1 MVMAVAREGGRRGQS
16 MQVQVDGL
24 QCAYLSAVALL
35 ASLLLYL
42 VWGQQASKAIP
53 HVSVQESKVFAGR
66 LSNDDRTQ
74 TIRELES
81 DLILEPLNLETL
93 KKLVIYWAAAGEG
106 ARSDRLALILAQR
119 SFRDIEVQAMALD
132 IALQHQDHGQ
142 AVRILDRILRTKTGS
157 EGRLFPLLRSMTEN
171 PDARQHLAE
180 ALAGSPPWRSSFM
193 IDLANNGDTL
203 AASELI
209 SLLKGMDV
217 PAQPRELKPLI
228 ARLLAEASYE
238 KAYYL
243 WLDSLPTQD
252 LKKVGLVFDGGF
264 ESHSRSLFFD
274 WTIQKRKNVDVR
286 IVSKGNSQADNA
298 LLVDFANSTS
308 PFADVSQLLY
318 LSHGSYRFEGDAK
331 VENLQNERGLVW
343 QITCL
348 DPAGHALA
356 TTAAQTG
363 TGEWRPFAVDFTVPA
378 ARCPVQRL
386 ILLLDAKTV
395 LDQRIS
401 GRVWYDNLKIS
412 NLDGIAA
419 E

>member
-1 MVMAVAREGGRRGQS
+1 MVMAAAREGGRRGQS
-16 MQVQVDGL
+16 MHVQVDGL
-24 QCAYLSAVALL
+24 QCAYLFAVTLL

-42 VWGQQASKAIP
+42 VWGQQANRAIP
-53 HVSVQESKVFAGR
+53 HISVQESKVSAGR
-66 LSNDDRTQ
+66 LSNNDRAQ
-74 TIRELES
+74 VIRELES
-81 DLILEPLNLETL
+81 DLISEPLNLETL
-93 KKLVIYWAAAGEG
+93 KKLVIYWAAAGER

-142 AVRILDRILRTKTGS
+142 AVRILDRILRTKAGS
-157 EGRLFPLLRSMTEN
+157 EERLFPLLKSMAEN

-180 ALAGSPPWRSSFM
+180 ALAGNPPWRSSFM
-193 IDLANNGDTL
+193 IDLANNGNPL

-209 SLLKGMDV
+209 SLLKSTDV
-217 PAQPRELKPLI
+217 PVQPRELKPLI

-243 WLDSLPTQD
+243 WLDGLPTQD

-264 ESHSRSLFFD
+264 ESHNRNLSFD

-308 PFADVSQLLY
+308 PFADVSQILY
-318 LSHGSYRFEGDAK
+318 LGHGSYRFEGDSK
-331 VENLQNERGLVW
+331 TENLQNERGLVW

-363 TGEWRPFAVDFTVPA
+363 TNEWRTFAVDFTVPA
-378 ARCPVQRL
+378 ARCPMQRL
-386 ILLLDAKTV
+386 ILLLDAKAV
-395 LDQRIS
+395 LDRRIS

-412 NLDGIAA
+412 NLGGIAT

>member
-1 MVMAVAREGGRRGQS
+1 MVTVVAREGGRRGQS
-16 MQVQVDGL
+16 MHLQVDGL
-24 QCAYLSAVALL
+24 QWAYLFTVALL
-35 ASLLLYL
+35 ANLLLYL
-42 VWGQQASKAIP
+42 VWGQHANRAVP
-53 HVSVQESKVFAGR
+53 HVAVQDSKVSAGG
-66 LSNDDRTQ
+66 LGDDGRARV
-74 TIRELES
+74 IRELES
-81 DLILEPLNLETL
+81 RLVSEPLNLETL
-93 KKLVIYWAAAGEG
+93 KKLVIYWAAAGER
-106 ARSDRLALILAQR
+106 ARSGRLALILAQR
-119 SFRDIEVQAMALD
+119 SFRDAEVQALALD
-132 IALQHQDHGQ
+132 IALQHQDHRQ

-157 EGRLFPLLRSMTEN
+157 EKHLFPLLRSMAEN
-171 PDARQHLAE
+171 PDARQYLAE
-180 ALAGSPPWRSSFM
+180 VLASSPRWRSSFI
-193 IDLANNGDTL
+193 IDLANKGDTL

-209 SLLKGMDV
+209 SMLKNMDA

-228 ARLLAEASYE
+228 ARLFAEANYE

-243 WLDSLPTQD
+243 WLDSLPKQD

-264 ESHSRSLFFD
+264 ESHSRSLSFD

-286 IVSKGNSQADNA
+286 IASKGNSQADNA

-308 PFADVSQLLY
+308 AFADVSQILY
-318 LSHGSYRFEGDAK
+318 LGHGSYRFEGESKA
-331 VENLQNERGLVW
+331 ENLQNERGLVW

-363 TGEWRPFAVDFTVPA
+363 TSEWQSFAVDFTVPV
-378 ARCPVQRL
+378 ARCPMQRL
-386 ILLLDAKTV
+386 ILLLDAKTI

-412 NLDGIAA
+412 NLDGIAT

>member
-1 MVMAVAREGGRRGQS
+1 MAAARDRRGREQS
-16 MQVQVDGL
+16 MHMQVDGL
-24 QCAYLSAVALL
+24 QWAYHFALALL

-42 VWGQQASKAIP
+42 VWGQQADRAIP
-53 HVSVQESKVFAGR
+53 HVSTQESKASAGK
-66 LSNDDRTQ
+66 LSNDDRAQ
-74 TIRELES
+74 VIRQLES
-81 DLILEPLNLETL
+81 DLIPEPLNLETL
-93 KKLVIYWAAAGEG
+93 KKLVIYWAAAGAR
-106 ARSDRLALILAQR
+106 ARSDRLTLILAQR
-119 SFRDIEVQAMALD
+119 SFRDIEVQAMALGV
-132 IALQHQDHGQ
+132 ALQHQDHGQ

-157 EGRLFPLLRSMTEN
+157 EESLFPLLRSMTEN
-171 PDARQHLAE
+171 RDARQHLAK
-180 ALAGSPPWRSSFM
+180 ALAGNPPWRSSFM

-209 SLLKGMDV
+209 SLLKSTDV

-228 ARLLAEASYE
+228 IRLLAEASYE

-243 WLDSLPTQD
+243 WLDGLPVQD

-264 ESHSRSLFFD
+264 ESHSRSLSFD

-308 PFADVSQLLY
+308 QFADVSQILY
-318 LSHGSYRFEGDAK
+318 LAHGSYRFEGDAK
-331 VENLQNERGLVW
+331 AENLQNERGLVW

-363 TGEWRPFAVDFTVPA
+363 TSEWRSFAVDFTVPA
-378 ARCPVQRL
+378 ARCPMQRL
-386 ILLLDAKTV
+386 ILLLDAKTT